1 MQLHSGMFFR
11 NEETVSS
18 IASRAL
24 GSVNADAQATFEFAI
39 RPEFQKKLQAQSR
52 PTAAAVPAEV
62 ASTEAPP
69 VADKPAVAGMLVLI

>member
-24 GSVNADAQATFEFAI
+24 GSVNADAEVTFEFAI
-39 RPEFQKKLQAQSR
+39 RPEYQQKIQAQSR
-52 PTAAAVPAEV
+52 PTAEV
-62 ASTEAPP
+62 ASADAHPAST
-69 VADKPAVAGMLVLI
+69 VADKPAVAGM